1 MVRLLVSTG
10 EVSGDLQ
17 GSLLIKALHLEARS
31 RQIPLQVVALGGR
44 RMQAAGAELLADTA
58 TMGAIGL
65 WEVLPFVLPTLKLQ
79 RVLRRWLVETP
90 PDGVVLIDYMGA
102 NVSLG
107 RQVKRRHPHI
117 PIFYYIAPQEWA
129 FRLGERGTTQL
140 IGFTDQILAIFP
152 EEARFYS
159 GRGAPV
165 TWVGHP
171 LIDTLGEQPSRQEAR
186 QQLGL
191 DPDVQVLL
199 LLPAS
204 RRQEL
209 RYLLP
214 PMARGLALL
223 QATNPR
229 LEVLVS
235 AGQRGFEKP
244 IAAVMAEAGVRCR
257 IIANDEADKLK
268 PQLCAAA
275 DVALTKSGTANL
287 ELALRAVPQVTGY
300 RVSRPTA
307 FVARHLLHF
316 NVPHI
321 SPVNLVLNER
331 LVPEL
336 LQDGLTPEAIAAAL
350 EPLLIPGNLER
361 KMQLDGYQRLR
372 KSLGEPGVTQRAASA
387 ILDRVIQHS
396 PCA

>member
-17 GSLLIKALHLEARS
+17 GSLLIKALHLEARR

-152 EEARFYS
+152 EEARFYG

-191 DPDVQVLL
+191 DPDVPVLL

-361 KMQLDGYQRLR
+361 KLQLDGYQRLR

>member
-1 MVRLLVSTG
+1 V
-10 EVSGDLQ
+10 
-17 GSLLIKALHLEARS
+17 
-31 RQIPLQVVALGGR
+31 P
-44 RMQAAGAELLADTA
+44 
-58 TMGAIGL
+58 
-65 WEVLPFVLPTLKLQ
+65 
-79 RVLRRWLVETP
+79 
-90 PDGVVLIDYMGA
+90 
-102 NVSLG
+102 
-107 RQVKRRHPHI
+107 
-117 PIFYYIAPQEWA
+117 
-129 FRLGERGTTQL
+129 
-140 IGFTDQILAIFP
+140 
-152 EEARFYS
+152 
-159 GRGAPV
+159 
-165 TWVGHP
+165 
-171 LIDTLGEQPSRQEAR
+171 
-186 QQLGL
+186 
-191 DPDVQVLL
+191 VLL

-223 QATNPR
+223 QATNPN
-229 LEVLVS
+229 LEVLVP

-307 FVARHLLHF
+307 FVARHLLRF

-361 KMQLDGYQRLR
+361 KLQLDGYQRLR
-372 KSLGEPGVTQRAASA
+372 KSLGEQGVTQRAASA
-387 ILDRVIQHS
+387 ILDRVIQRS

>member
-17 GSLLIKALHLEARS
+17 GSLLIKALHLEAHR
-31 RQIPLQVVALGGR
+31 RHIPLQVVALGGR

-107 RQVKRRHPHI
+107 RQVKRHHPHI
-117 PIFYYIAPQEWA
+117 PISYYIAPQEWA
-129 FRLGERGTTQL
+129 FRLGERGTTEL

-152 EEARFYS
+152 EEARFY
-159 GRGAPV
+159 GARGAPV

-171 LIDTLGEQPSRQEAR
+171 LIDTLGERPSRQEAR
-186 QQLGL
+186 RQLGL
-191 DPDVQVLL
+191 APDALVLL

-214 PMARGLALL
+214 PMAEGLALL
-223 QATNPR
+223 QATHPD
-229 LEVLVS
+229 LEVLVP

-244 IAAVMAEAGVRCR
+244 IAAVMAEARVRCR
-257 IIANDEADKLK
+257 IITSDDADQLK

-336 LQDGLTPEAIAAAL
+336 LQDGLTPEAIAGAL
-350 EPLLIPGNLER
+350 EPLLIPGNPARNL
-361 KMQLDGYQRLR
+361 QLDGYQRLR
-372 KSLGEPGVTQRAASA
+372 ESLGEPGVTLRAASA
-387 ILDRVIQHS
+387 ILDQVIHRS
-396 PCA
+396 PFA